1 MLRTIRRLAL
11 IASSGAAL
19 LALYVPA
26 AQGAQ
31 AATATTLPASKV
43 TIMSAVLNGM
53 VDTGGQAT
61 EWQFQYG
68 TSTSYGQK
76 TPLSDIPAG
85 QGNVHVSAP
94 ITGLTP
100 NMTYHFR
107 LLAISGIG
115 TNYVETDY
123 GADLTFKTLPTNGKL
138 LLVSKKLIVSKG
150 LVTVA
155 LKCTS
160 KLACAGSYSID
171 TDAAL
176 AQTHKVGT
184 VVCATKSFKV
194 PAGKTRNVK
203 ASVRSACLSLLRSAK
218 HHKIKG
224 TFTSAPS
231 TAQLGLTKAV
241 TLTLL

>member
-43 TIMSAVLNGM
+43 TITSAVLNGM

-100 NMTYHFR
+100 NTTYHFR
-107 LLAISGIG
+107 LVTTSGIG
-115 TNYVETDY
+115 TKYVEKDY

-138 LLVSKKLIVSKG
+138 LLVGHKLIVSKG
-150 LVTVA
+150 LVTVG

-203 ASVRSACLSLLRSAK
+203 ASVRSACLSLLRSA
-218 HHKIKG
+218 HNHKIKG